1 MRALAGLAG
10 LFTVLIVASSALIRR
25 WQEGMGC
32 EAWAGCAALFRAEA
46 DAVPAAIEIARLAH
60 RVSASTVGLLVALL
74 LLYGWQSFDRG
85 RRGAALVAVSVTL
98 FLAWLGRHSS
108 LASAPVTLGNVLGG
122 TVLVLALG
130 WLASRPSGRLA
141 APDPTSTNPGPF
153 GLAASLVACGLL
165 AASVAS
171 GVALGERHAWL
182 STAFVVTALYLVI
195 VQWRQPD
202 RRRRLRAA
210 FIVGSLA
217 GQAVTGAAMAGEAM
231 PLVAATIHSA
241 LSAVLAGWLGA
252 CLGQCNSRPD

>member
-85 RRGAALVAVSVTL
+85 RRGAALVAVGVTL

-122 TVLVLALG
+122 TLLVLALG
-130 WLASRPSGRLA
+130 WLASRPSGRLDA
-141 APDPTSTNPGPF
+141 PGPARAKP
-153 GLAASLVACGLL
+153 GWLVGAAALVACLLL

-182 STAFVVTALYLVI
+182 AAAFGAAALYLVLA
-195 VQWRQPD
+195 QGRQPD
-202 RRRRLRAA
+202 RRRGLRAA
-210 FIVGSLA
+210 FVVASLV
-217 GQAVTGAAMAGEAM
+217 GQAVTGAAMAGEAL
-231 PLVAATIHSA
+231 PLAAAAAHGA
-241 LSAVLAGWLGA
+241 LSAALAGWLGA
-252 CLGQCNSRPD
+252 CLGQCSGRLD

>member
-1 MRALAGLAG
+1 MSALAGVAS

-25 WQEGMGC
+25 WHEGMGC

-60 RVSASTVGLLVALL
+60 RVSASTVGVLVALL

-85 RRGAALVAVSVTL
+85 RRAAALAAVGVTL
-98 FLAWLGRHSS
+98 FLASLGRHSS

-122 TVLVLALG
+122 TVLVFALG
-130 WLASRPSGRLA
+130 WLASRPSGPLDA
-141 APDPTSTNPGPF
+141 PGP
-153 GLAASLVACGLL
+153 ASATQGWFVGASALVACLLL

-182 STAFVVTALYLVI
+182 ATAFVVAALYLVLAPG
-195 VQWRQPD
+195 RQPD
-202 RRRRLRAA
+202 RRRGLSTA
-210 FIVGSLA
+210 FVVASLV
-217 GQAVTGAAMAGEAM
+217 GQAVTGVAMAAEAL
-231 PLVAATIHSA
+231 PLVAAAAHSA

-252 CLGQCNSRPD
+252 CLGQRSGRLD